1 MEFTEIGKELG
12 GLNAQQVYE
21 LAKFSKDVLSKT
33 GILFLQSEIM
43 NIIKD
48 ILNSGDFPIE
58 KNRYAIACLLHIA
71 SAANTIT
78 EDCWDAKKTPLGMT
92 GVSFDNEQYGLYE
105 ATDIKLT

>member
-21 LAKFSKDVLSKT
+21 LAKFGKDVLSKT
-33 GILFLQSEIM
+33 GILFL
-43 NIIKD
+43 
-48 ILNSGDFPIE
+48 LPIE

-92 GVSFDNEQYGLYE
+92 GVSFDNEQYGLNE